1 MSNTNSSREKR
12 LPMIALIGADGCGK
26 SSVLDFLTEN
36 FKHDLVHDI
45 YILYDIHNLK
55 FMDKEPE
62 PGKPILNYEKPPH
75 SNLYSFAKLNFMAFL
90 WVLKFYFEIT
100 PTKRSG
106 TLVLCDHFYFL
117 GMALDPLK
125 YRYGGNLFW
134 IKLFLSMVPQPDI
147 YILLD
152 LPLDIVYGR
161 RQEATRDEVNQL
173 LERHRE
179 YISASLHGYV
189 VNAANPVEQVAA
201 DVSRIVFQAI
211 ESSERGDPA
220 RDPSV

>member
-1 MSNTNSSREKR
+1 MPNKNSNRKKR
-12 LPMIALIGADGCGK
+12 LPMVALIGADGSGK
-26 SSVLDFLTEN
+26 SSVLDFLSEN
-36 FKHDLVHDI
+36 FKHDLVREI
-45 YILYDIHNLK
+45 FILYDIHNLK
-55 FMDKEPE
+55 FMDKKSD

-75 SNLYSFAKLNFMAFL
+75 SNLYSFAKLNIMAFL
-90 WVLKFYFEIT
+90 WVLKFYFEIA
-100 PTKRSG
+100 PMKRSG
-106 TLVLCDHFYFL
+106 TLILCDHFYFL

-134 IKLFLSMVPQPDI
+134 IKLLLGMVPQPDI

-152 LPLDIVYGR
+152 VPLDIVYGR

-179 YISASLHGYV
+179 YILSNPHGYV

-201 DVSRIVFQAI
+201 DVSRIIVQEI
-211 ESSERGDPA
+211 E
-220 RDPSV
+220 

>member
-1 MSNTNSSREKR
+1 MLKINSSRKKR
-12 LPMIALIGADGCGK
+12 LPMIALIGADGSGK
-26 SSVLDFLTEN
+26 SSVLDFLSEN
-36 FKHDLVHDI
+36 FKHDLVREI

-55 FMDKEPE
+55 FMDKKPE
-62 PGKPILNYEKPPH
+62 PGKPILNYEKSPH
-75 SNLYSFAKLNFMAFL
+75 SNLYSFVKLNIMVFL
-90 WVLKFYFEIT
+90 WVLKFYFKIA
-100 PTKRSG
+100 PMKRSG

-134 IKLFLSMVPQPDI
+134 IKLLLGMVPQPDM

-152 LPLDIVYGR
+152 VPLDIVYGR

-179 YISASLHGYV
+179 YISSNPCGYV

-201 DVSRIVFQAI
+201 DVSRIIVQEI
-211 ESSERGDPA
+211 E
-220 RDPSV
+220 

>member
-1 MSNTNSSREKR
+1 MSGNKSNRKKH
-12 LPMIALIGADGCGK
+12 LPMVALIGADGSGK
-26 SSVLDFLTEN
+26 SSVLDFLAEN

-55 FMDKEPE
+55 FMDKKPE

-75 SNLYSFAKLNFMAFL
+75 SDLHSFVKLNIMAFL
-90 WVLKFYFEIT
+90 WVLKFYFEIA
-100 PTKRSG
+100 PMKRSG
-106 TLVLCDHFYFL
+106 TLILCDHFYFL

-125 YRYGGNLFW
+125 YRYGGNPFW
-134 IKLFLSMVPQPDI
+134 LKLFLGMVPQPDM

-152 LPLDIVYGR
+152 VPLDIVYGR
-161 RQEATRDEVNQL
+161 RQEATRDEVSQL

-179 YISASLHGYV
+179 YISASPCGYT

-201 DVSRIVFQAI
+201 DVSRIIIREI
-211 ESSERGDPA
+211 E
-220 RDPSV
+220 